1 MQAEQSLRQGRPED
15 ALAELQGEVRK
26 DPSNPKLRVFLF
38 QLLAV
43 LGQWERA
50 LTQLQV
56 AGELDA
62 ANLLMAQM
70 YREAILCEV
79 FRAEVFSGKR
89 SPLIFGDPSPWI
101 AFLVEALRL
110 DAANKSAEAGTLRTQ
125 AFEQAPATAG
135 SINGQAFEWIADADS
150 RLGPVMEAIV
160 NGRYY
165 WIPFQCIQRLE
176 IEEPGDL
183 RDVVWMPTQFT
194 WVNGGGASGLIPTR
208 YTGTENAGDSLLKLS
223 RRTEWQELAEGAYKG
238 MGQRILTTN
247 HEDYALMDVRDIGFE
262 LAASEVA

>member
-1 MQAEQSLRQGRPED
+1 MQAEQSLHQGRPEE
-15 ALAELQGEVRK
+15 ALAELQAQVRK

-50 LTQLQV
+50 ITQLQV

-79 FRAEVFSGKR
+79 FRAEVFAGKR

-110 DAANKSAEAGTLRTQ
+110 EAENRSSEAGALRAQ

-135 SINGQAFEWIADADS
+135 SVNGQSFEWMADADS
-150 RLGPVMEAIV
+150 RLGPVLEAIV

-165 WIPFQCIQRLE
+165 WIPLQCVRRLE
-176 IEEPGDL
+176 VEEPADL
-183 RDVVWMPTQFT
+183 RDVVWMPAQFT
-194 WVNGGGASGLIPTR
+194 WANGGGASGLIPTR
-208 YTGTENAGDSLLKLS
+208 YAATENATDSLLLLS
-223 RRTEWQELAEGAYKG
+223 RRTEWQELADGAYKG
-238 MGQRILTTN
+238 LGQRILATN
-247 HEDYALMDVRDIGFE
+247 NEDYALMDVREIGFE
-262 LAASEVA
+262 PASSEVA

>member
-1 MQAEQSLRQGRPED
+1 MHAEQCLQQGRLEE

-26 DPSNPKLRVFLF
+26 SPADPKLRVFLF
-38 QLLAV
+38 QLLSV

-70 YREAILCEV
+70 YREAIRCEL
-79 FRAEVFSGKR
+79 FRAQVFAGKQ
-89 SPLIFGDPSPWI
+89 SPLVFGDPAPWI

-110 DAANKSAEAGTLRTQ
+110 DADGRCAEAEVLRAT

-135 SINGQAFEWIADADS
+135 SANGHVFDWIADADS
-150 RLGPVMEAIV
+150 RLGPVLEAIV

-165 WIPFQCIQRLE
+165 WIPFQCINRLE
-176 IEEPGDL
+176 IEVPADL
-183 RDVVWMPTQFT
+183 RDVVWMPAQFT
-194 WVNGGGASGLIPTR
+194 WSNGGGASGLIPSR
-208 YTGTENAGDSLLKLS
+208 YAGTESAEDPLLKLS
-223 RRTEWQELAEGAYKG
+223 RRSEWQELGGGAFKG
-238 MGQRILTTN
+238 LGQRILATN
-247 HEDYALMDVRDIGFE
+247 QDDYALMDVREIRLEPAKGE
-262 LAASEVA
+262 AS